1 MHNYDF
7 KKFAKSIADQ
17 FSSMSSGELY
27 RSTITGDEIWDL
39 YLESFPPGTN
49 EIYRTRKYFDGSYDK
64 SFIRKIGNVVCILPS
79 LKASSIWDADGLEYP
94 FSEVAAVLRKKLRDS
109 QVSGLFRSK
118 ESKAGYQ
125 QTTELLDNGERK
137 TWNHFHADIA
147 QNHQSSS
154 CDDVL
159 GEANTTASVFKRSL
173 EEMKLD
179 ALTEI
184 IELINS
190 KALYRGDEFKP
201 QVVEFHKL
209 KGQYDKLKI
218 KTQKNNWIWLNL
230 RNPVNRFKNTVIGTL
245 AADISDGVDI
255 DRAVSSF
262 EAKVAP
268 TNYKRPTAII
278 TQGMVSEAMKKIAA
292 LNLEPALARR
302 HAKLSDVSIN
312 NVLWASNSAQ
322 PKMKGGIESLLS
334 DSVRKPIKSSG
345 QYKEVS
351 IDQFI
356 KDILPKASEIEVEVK
371 DNHQKNLVS
380 ITAPE
385 SSNIEPIFKWDN
397 NFAWSYNGNITDAIK
412 ERVKAAGGNIQ
423 ADLRISLAWFNHDDL
438 DLHAE
443 CPYGH
448 VYYRNKCG
456 ILDVDMN
463 ALSGTT
469 RTPVENLAFLKPKNG
484 TYRIAINQY
493 SKRETSNIGFTLEV
507 ECNGVRKQFSYNH
520 SVNGTIDAINLTVSN
535 GSITRLDV
543 MNEAIEQK
551 GLSKEVWGIKT
562 EDTAK
567 VSTIM
572 LSPNYWDGNEHGNKH
587 WFFILDGCNNQDPVR
602 GIYNEFLRPGL
613 EPHRKVFEVLG
624 SKTKCQP
631 AGEQLSG
638 LGFSSTVRES
648 INVRVSGQTINQAYT
663 INF

>member
-17 FSSMSSGELY
+17 FRSMSSGELY
-27 RSTITGDEIWDL
+27 RSNLTGDEIWDL
-39 YLESFPPGTN
+39 YLESFPLGTN

-64 SFIRKIGNVVCILPS
+64 SFIRKIGNVVSILPS
-79 LKASSIWDADGLEYP
+79 LKATSIWEADGLEYP
-94 FSEVAAVLRKKLRDS
+94 FNEVAAVLREKLRDS
-109 QVSGLFRSK
+109 QVTGLFRSK
-118 ESKAGYQ
+118 EGKAGYQ

-147 QNHQSSS
+147 RNHQSTS
-154 CDDVL
+154 CDEAL

-173 EEMKLD
+173 EEMKSD
-179 ALTEI
+179 ALSEI
-184 IELINS
+184 IELINT
-190 KALYRGDEFKP
+190 KALYRGDEFKS

-209 KGQYDKLKI
+209 KTQYDKLKTE
-218 KTQKNNWIWLNL
+218 TQKNNWIWLNL

-245 AADISDGVDI
+245 AADMSDGIDT

-278 TQGMVSEAMKKIAA
+278 TQGMVNEAMKKIAV

-334 DSVRKPIKSSG
+334 DSVKKPVKNSG

-371 DNHQKNLVS
+371 DNHQKNLAS

-385 SSNIEPIFKWDN
+385 SSDIEPIFKWDN

-423 ADLRISLAWFNHDDL
+423 ADLRISLAWFNYDDL

-448 VYYRNKCG
+448 VYYGNKLG

-463 ALSGTT
+463 AGGGTT

-484 TYRIAINQY
+484 IYKIAVNQY
-493 SKRETSNIGFTLEV
+493 NKRETSNIGFTLEV
-507 ECNGVRKQFSYNH
+507 ECNGIRQQFSYNH
-520 SVNGTIDAINLTVSN
+520 SVNGTIDSINLTVSN
-535 GSITRLDV
+535 GSITLLEV
-543 MNEAIEQK
+543 MNKSIKQN

-587 WFFILDGCNNQDPVR
+587 WFFILDGCNNPDPVR

-631 AGEQLSG
+631 ASEQLSG

>member
-17 FSSMSSGELY
+17 FRSMSSGELY
-27 RSTITGDEIWDL
+27 RSSITGDEIWDL
-39 YLESFPPGTN
+39 YLESFPPDTN
-49 EIYRTRKYFDGSYDK
+49 EIYRTRKYFDGSYDR
-64 SFIRKIGNVVCILPS
+64 SFIRKIGNVVSISPS
-79 LKASSIWDADGLEYP
+79 LKAISIWEADGLEYP
-94 FSEVAAVLRKKLRDS
+94 FNEVAAVLRDKLRAS
-109 QVSGLFRSK
+109 KVTGLFRSK

-125 QTTELLDNGERK
+125 QTTELLENGERK
-137 TWNHFHADIA
+137 TWNHLYSNIA
-147 QNHQSSS
+147 RNHQSAS
-154 CDDVL
+154 CDEVL

-173 EEMKLD
+173 EEMKSD
-179 ALTEI
+179 ALSEI
-184 IELINS
+184 IELIDS

-201 QVVEFHKL
+201 RVVEFHRL
-209 KGQYDKLKI
+209 KTQYDKLKTE
-218 KTQKNNWIWLNL
+218 TQKNNWIWLNL

-245 AADISDGVDI
+245 AADMSDGADT

-278 TQGMVSEAMKKIAA
+278 TQGMVNEAMKKIAT

-334 DSVRKPIKSSG
+334 GSVKKAIKSSG
-345 QYKEVS
+345 QYKEVG

-356 KDILPKASEIEVEVK
+356 KDILPKASEIAVEVK

-385 SSNIEPIFKWDN
+385 FSDIEPIFKWDN

-423 ADLRISLAWFNHDDL
+423 ADLRISLAWFNYDDL

-448 VYYRNKCG
+448 VYYNNKSG

-463 ALSGTT
+463 AGRGTT
-469 RTPVENLAFLKPKNG
+469 RAPVENLAFIKPKNG
-484 TYRIAINQY
+484 IYKIAVNQY
-493 SKRETSNIGFTLEV
+493 SKRETIDTGFTLEV
-507 ECNGVRKQFSYNH
+507 ECNGIRQQFSYNH
-520 SVNGTIDAINLTVSN
+520 SVAGAIEALDLTIRN
-535 GSITRLDV
+535 GSIARLEV
-543 MNEAIEQK
+543 INKSIKQN
-551 GLSKEVWGIKT
+551 GLSQEVWGIKT

-587 WFFILDGCNNQDPVR
+587 WFFILDGCNNPDPTR

-631 AGEQLSG
+631 ADEQLSG

-648 INVRVSGQTINQAYT
+648 VNVRVSGQTINQAYT